1 MLAGDAPSSG
11 VAAAPSWPVVWGNV
25 GAPFDRARVAKI
37 SWWIPLR
44 PIAIWDVD
52 LPSGGRRALHDSL
65 KVDRWIGIRPLT
77 LDTALGIM
85 IIRDGNFTRGFGYPS
100 DIRPVGYGFGHEI

>member
-1 MLAGDAPSSG
+1 MLRQAG
-11 VAAAPSWPVVWGNV
+11 VAAPPSWPVVRGGGDV
-25 GAPFDRARVAKI
+25 GAPFDRARVTKI

-52 LPSGGRRALHDSL
+52 LPSGGRRASRDSL
-65 KVDRWIGIRPLT
+65 KVDRWIGIRPLA

-85 IIRDGNFTRGFGYPS
+85 II
-100 DIRPVGYGFGHEI
+100 

>member
-1 MLAGDAPSSG
+1 MLRQAG
-11 VAAAPSWPVVWGNV
+11 VAAPPSWPVVRGGGDV
-25 GAPFDRARVAKI
+25 CAPLDSARVTKI

-52 LPSGGRRALHDSL
+52 LPSGGRRASRDSL
-65 KVDRWIGIRPLT
+65 KVDRWIGIRPLA

-85 IIRDGNFTRGFGYPS
+85 II
-100 DIRPVGYGFGHEI
+100 